1 MLNIKLPEIV
11 DLKYVQCK
19 YQQWRRKQLQG
30 RFKLNS
36 NIYIKMKL
44 FGL

>member
-19 YQQWRRKQLQG
+19 HQQWRRKQLQA
-30 RFKLNS
+30 RIKSNP
-36 NIYIKMKL
+36 NIYFKMKQYVL
-44 FGL
+44 